1 MTAKPLSESHRL
13 DPELVAEPIN
23 ASVASRGGWRI
34 IASKELADAIQS
46 IRFMVLLALIGLAA
60 LASVQAATGPIQDAA
75 SAASQTPSVF
85 LLLFTLSADRVPA
98 FHEFIGILGP
108 LVGIALGFDAISAER
123 SERTL
128 ARLVAQPIHRD
139 DVINGKFA
147 AGVAAIAIVLTTVTA
162 MVVAY
167 GMWSLGQPPQPA
179 DLARIAAFVVV
190 ATTYIALWLAL
201 AILVSVL
208 VRRASTAA
216 LVTIAAW
223 LVFSLFAGLIAGI
236 LADGLSPI
244 DNSDDL
250 NQVLDNAR
258 TELTV
263 LRFSPDQLYTEATGV
278 LLSPER
284 QTTGILV
291 LDVDTRTVPS
301 TLSLT
306 QSVLLAWWQVMA
318 ISAGAIA
325 MFTIAYLIFLRQEVR
340 A

>member
-1 MTAKPLSESHRL
+1 M
-13 DPELVAEPIN
+13 
-23 ASVASRGGWRI
+23 SVRYRIRGGRP
-34 IASKELADAIQS
+34 L
-46 IRFMVLLALIGLAA
+46 RGRV
-60 LASVQAATGPIQDAA
+60 
-75 SAASQTPSVF
+75 
-85 LLLFTLSADRVPA
+85 RVPGDKS
-98 FHEFIGILGP
+98 IGHRSIIFASL
-108 LVGIALGFDAISAER
+108 AEGR
-123 SERTL
+123 SEIEGLSGGLDNL
-128 ARLVAQPIHRD
+128 ATAQIFREM
-139 DVINGKFA
+139 
-147 AGVAAIAIVLTTVTA
+147 GVAIELDGTRAVVDGVGVDGLSMPKGVLDCGNSGTT
-162 MVVAY
+162 M
-167 GMWSLGQPPQPA
+167 
-179 DLARIAAFVVV
+179 R
-190 ATTYIALWLAL
+190 
-201 AILVSVL
+201 
-208 VRRASTAA
+208 
-216 LVTIAAW
+216 
-223 LVFSLFAGLIAGI
+223 LIAGI